1 MKLHRK
7 GLAAIRRHAVAEWP
21 RESVGVIDD
30 LGRYRIVPNIAADP
44 EAGFELPADLYLWDV
59 AAIVHSHPNGAE
71 FPSRTDMESQIAA
84 GVLYGIVPV
93 SKWFADG
100 PCRGRWADPYGS
112 VSNLIVGEPF
122 FWPDTGRPYLG
133 RPYRHG
139 VTDCYTLLRDWYR
152 RERGLELP
160 AVAYDWRWDESDAEL
175 DLYTSWRRRLDWAE
189 IDPAEAQ
196 PGDAVLFRM
205 AGSEVA
211 NHAGVL
217 LEGGLLLHHPSPKP
231 YDPTCLSRRTPL
243 GRLTRYVAEVVRP
256 PEIVS

>member
-1 MKLHRK
+1 MELNSRA
-7 GLAAIRRHAVAEWP
+7 LAALNEHVEREWP
-21 RESVGVIDD
+21 REAGGVIRCGGFFP
-30 LGRYRIVPNIAADP
+30 LENLHPDP
-44 EAGFELPADLYLWDV
+44 ERHWEFETDDIESVEAV
-59 AAIVHSHPNGAE
+59 IHSHPDGCA
-71 FPSRTDMESQIAA
+71 FPSRADMEAQIA
-84 GVLYGIVPV
+84 LDLPHGIVPMT
-93 SKWFADG
+93 D
-100 PCRGRWADPYGS
+100 
-112 VSNLIVGEPF
+112 VGAAMPF

-139 VTDCYTLLRDWYR
+139 VTDCYTLLRDWYA

-160 AVAYDWRWDESDAEL
+160 AVAYEWRWSEDSPAL

-189 IDPAEAQ
+189 VDPAEAQ

-205 AGSEVA
+205 AGSRVA

-243 GRLTRYVAEVVRP
+243 GRLARYVAEVVRP
-256 PEIVS
+256 PELVT

>member
-1 MKLHRK
+1 MIEAHHPFYFDRVRDEC
-7 GLAAIRRHAVAEWP
+7 LAAMRAHAEAEWP
-21 RESVGVIDD
+21 CESVGVIDLD
-30 LGRYRIVPNIAADP
+30 GRYLQLVNIHP
-44 EAGFELPADLYLWDV
+44 EPKSSFEVGGQVLPGHV
-59 AAIVHSHPNGAE
+59 VFVHSHPSGAE

-84 GVLYGIVPV
+84 GLLYGVVPV
-93 SKWFADG
+93 TDAGAAD
-100 PCRGRWADPYGS
+100 
-112 VSNLIVGEPF
+112 PF
-122 FWPDTGRPYLG
+122 FWPDTDRPYLG

-139 VTDCYTLLRDWYR
+139 VTDCYTLLRDWYA

-160 AVAYDWRWDESDAEL
+160 AVAYEWRWDESDAEL

-189 IDPAEAQ
+189 VDPAEAQ

-205 AGSEVA
+205 AGSDVA

-243 GRLTRYVAEVVRP
+243 GRLARYVAEVVRP
-256 PEIVS
+256 PEIVA